1 MGVVPILKG
10 KEMTRWGVG
19 PKFTLISV
27 IFGVTILTINLVF
40 FPFFTFV
47 LINRSVNVI
56 LGIALIVLG
65 LPVFIIPALT
75 IDRYIYEGKLCKTGV
90 YSVLRHPIYGAWIVF
105 IIPGI
110 VLIAGCV
117 LGILVP
123 IFMYVLFKILIV
135 EEERYLEDK
144 FGEEF
149 LEYRKRVGSVF
160 PKLNFRKN

>member
-1 MGVVPILKG
+1 
-10 KEMTRWGVG
+10 MTRWGIG

-27 IFGVTILTINLVF
+27 MVGLTILIINLVF

-47 LINRSVNVI
+47 LITRSVNIV
-56 LGIALIVLG
+56 LGIALIILG

-75 IDRYIYEGKLCKTGV
+75 IDRYVYEGKLCKTGI
-90 YSVLRHPIYGAWIVF
+90 YSVLRHPIYGAWIVL
-105 IIPGI
+105 IVPGV
-110 VLIAGCV
+110 VLITGCV

-135 EEERYLEDK
+135 EEDRYLEHK

-149 LEYRKRVGSVF
+149 LEYRNRVGSVF
-160 PKLNFRKN
+160 PRLNYRKN